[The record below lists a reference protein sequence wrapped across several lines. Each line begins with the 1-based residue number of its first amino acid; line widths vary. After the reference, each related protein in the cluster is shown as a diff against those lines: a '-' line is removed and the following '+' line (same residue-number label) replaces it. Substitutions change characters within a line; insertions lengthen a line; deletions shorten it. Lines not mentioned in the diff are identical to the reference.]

1 MLRRI
6 SERGHR
12 VGGAYA
18 LTTFARV
25 LPGPAADELEA
36 YLAALPRGAKSPFAR
51 LPTLHTARVQLFRQL
66 VHQGPEQRHT
76 DLLQNA
82 HLVFTSTIDGP
93 LDPYLDAFASVV
105 PECDEW
111 WGRCAGYPGRADPV
125 AFRAYIRSL
134 QARPGLFQSAI
145 PEATV
150 ADVRSAVELREQ
162 VIDFAVEAQGLD
174 AATLQAR
181 FRSTF

>member
-1 MLRRI
+1 MRRRT
-6 SERGHR
+6 SERGNR

-25 LPGPAADELEA
+25 RPGLADELEA
-36 YLAALPRGAKSPFAR
+36 YLTALPRGEESPFAR
-51 LPTLHTARVQLFRQL
+51 LDTLHTARVQLFREL

-76 DLLQNA
+76 DVLQNA
-82 HLVFTSTIDGP
+82 HLVFTSTVDGP
-93 LDPYLDAFASVV
+93 LNRYLDALASRV

-111 WGRCAGYPGRADPV
+111 WGRCAGYPGRADPA
-125 AFRAYIRSL
+125 AFRAFVRSI

-145 PEATV
+145 PGASV
-150 ADVRSAVELREQ
+150 ADVHAALALREQ

-174 AATLQAR
+174 AAALQAR
-181 FRSTF
+181 FRSAF

>member
-1 MLRRI
+1 MRRRS

-25 LPGPAADELEA
+25 LPGRADELEA
-36 YLAALPRGAKSPFAR
+36 YLAALPRGADSPFAR
-51 LPTLHTARVQLFRQL
+51 LETLHTARVQLFRQL
-66 VHQGPEQRHT
+66 VHQGVKQRHT
-76 DLLQNA
+76 DVLQNT
-82 HLVFTSTIDGP
+82 HLVFTSTIDGE
-93 LDPYLDAFASVV
+93 LDPYLDALASVV

-111 WGRCAGYPGRADPV
+111 WGRCVGYPGRADAT
-125 AFRAYIRSL
+125 AFRAFVRSI

-150 ADVRSAVELREQ
+150 AEVHSAVELREQ

-181 FRSTF
+181 FRSIF